1 MRRGAARFVAQ
12 LAASVHIGS
21 PSMFKKIRIA
31 ILLYVLFMVAV
42 GTWLTRV
49 RSTDWNNSLWVKIYP
64 INGDGSAVS
73 TDYISK
79 LDRDTFAGI
88 ESFVAREVDRYGHDL
103 SRPVRIEL
111 GNPIHA
117 QPPAIDSGGT
127 PLEVMLWSFRMR
139 LWVWNVTDG
148 RDRVS
153 PDVRMFVRYHS
164 RETNLLLDDSVGVQK
179 GMFGIVNAYASR
191 RLQGRNNV
199 VIAHEFLHTL
209 GASDKYDLATGMP
222 LAPHGFAEPDRV
234 PLYPQ
239 KKAEIMGGRVPLSA
253 NDAVTPK
260 SLDYAMIGPATAR
273 EIRLLD

>member
-1 MRRGAARFVAQ
+1 MQRFAARFVAQ
-12 LAASVHIGS
+12 LSGSACLGS

-73 TDYISK
+73 AEYISE
-79 LDRDTFAGI
+79 LDLDTFAGI
-88 ESFVAREVDRYGHDL
+88 ESFMAREVGRYGHDL

-111 GNPIHA
+111 GNPIHE
-117 QPPAIDSGGT
+117 QPPAIDSGSNV
-127 PLEVMLWSFRMR
+127 LEIMLWSFRMR
-139 LWVWNVTDG
+139 LWVWDVTDG

-153 PDVRMFVRYHS
+153 PDVRMFVRYHNS
-164 RETNLLLDDSVGVQK
+164 ESNLLLDDSVGVQK
-179 GMFGIVNAYASR
+179 GMFGIVNAYTSR
-191 RLQGRNNV
+191 RLRGRNNV
-199 VIAHEFLHTL
+199 VIAHELLHTL
-209 GASDKYDLATGMP
+209 GATDKYDLTTGMP
-222 LAPHGFAEPDRV
+222 LAPYGFAEPDLQ
-234 PLYPQ
+234 PLFPQ

-253 NDAVTPK
+253 NDAVTPQ
-260 SLDYAMIGPATAR
+260 SLDFAVIGPATAR